1 MYRVKLPQPGEYHN
15 LDLTQNQFVDIV
27 TGADTELG
35 IAVWNPETLD
45 YVSDVT
51 AEQAVQLYPVC
62 WREIYP

>member
-1 MYRVKLPQPGEYHN
+1 
-15 LDLTQNQFVDIV
+15 V

-35 IAVWNPETLD
+35 IAVWNPETLE
-45 YVSDVT
+45 YVSAVT